1 MKTTVSLTFFLFFC
15 LNINCVAQNERGKIT
30 LFISSGYS
38 LLGDE
43 DYNGFLCTNSI
54 RFNII
59 KHIQI
64 SESFG
69 CNLSSN
75 NGEKNLLLTHSSIH
89 ILNDLSF
96 VLLPFDTKKFKVG
109 FNMGGSL
116 RYRSEI
122 NTIGYSEIN
131 GVITL
136 KYSNSDSVDLGY
148 FGQVELGFSLSQKIF
163 LFLLAGMH
171 SYKNGSGISST
182 GLGLSLK
189 L

>member
-1 MKTTVSLTFFLFFC
+1 MKTTAFLTFLLFFC
-15 LNINCVAQNERGKIT
+15 LNINCVAQNRSGKMI

-38 LLGDE
+38 FLGDE
-43 DYNGFLCTNSI
+43 DYSGFLCTNSI
-54 RFNII
+54 RFDII

-75 NGEKNLLLTHSSIH
+75 NGEKNLLLTHNSIH
-89 ILNDLSF
+89 VINDLSF
-96 VLLPFDTKKFKVG
+96 VLLPFDTEKFKIG

-131 GVITL
+131 GVVTL
-136 KYSNSDSVDLGY
+136 KYSNSVSVDLGY
-148 FGQVELGFSLSQKIF
+148 FGQVELGFGLSQKTS
-163 LFLLAGMH
+163 LFILAGMH
-171 SYKNGSGISST
+171 SFKNGSGISSI